1 MLAAL
6 VGLSKRE
13 GGCPPPRPV
22 SRPQGLRPPCCCR
35 GRAAH
40 RSGTARC
47 QQPSHQGTEP
57 STGTEQSWL
66 GRTMCSRA
74 ERVSRDVGLARA
86 CPHHHDPIIPPP
98 PFHPHHPILTILSPL
113 SHPHNSILPSHPHH
127 SIPLSHAHHPILTIL
142 PSHPILTIP
151 PPSFHSH
158 HPIPTIPSPP
168 IPTIQSLLSYPHYP
182 IPTQFC
188 PHHPFLG
195 NPSSAGTQGATLSF
209 QTFTFLLPNLQLTQ
223 GSLRTPHFLAHSHH
237 TW

>member
-1 MLAAL
+1 M
-6 VGLSKRE
+6 GLSQRE

-22 SRPQGLRPPCCCR
+22 SRPQGLQPPCCCR

-57 STGTEQSWL
+57 SAGTEQSWL

-98 PFHPHHPILTILSPL
+98 PFHPPQFHP
-113 SHPHNSILPSHPHH
+113 
-127 SIPLSHAHHPILTIL
+127 
-142 PSHPILTIP
+142 TIP
-151 PPSFHSH
+151 PPSFHPTIPCSPSYPHHPTLPSHPHHPTPFIPFSPSHPH
-158 HPIPTIPSPP
+158 HPIPTILSPP

-182 IPTQFC
+182 IPPQFY